1 MKSYIAAIA
10 CFAALA
16 CSASSQETGLL
27 PGSLELS
34 ISVPSMA
41 NIVGMVAAIV
51 PSILLNNQT
60 YSINFTT
67 SDWTYSIFLNSIHIN
82 NFNINKRVI
91 DFIPGTKTV
100 RVQFSEINL
109 DSVVDGNITMLGLI
123 AINAAKLNFQNLT
136 I

>member
-1 MKSYIAAIA
+1 
-10 CFAALA
+10 
-16 CSASSQETGLL
+16 
-27 PGSLELS
+27 
-34 ISVPSMA
+34 MA